1 VLAIVLMP
9 PALISLLM
17 MANDRD
23 LMGTRVNRW
32 ATNAL
37 GILITLLVTLAGA
50 GYAVVAFVN
59 SFGG

>member
-1 VLAIVLMP
+1 MP